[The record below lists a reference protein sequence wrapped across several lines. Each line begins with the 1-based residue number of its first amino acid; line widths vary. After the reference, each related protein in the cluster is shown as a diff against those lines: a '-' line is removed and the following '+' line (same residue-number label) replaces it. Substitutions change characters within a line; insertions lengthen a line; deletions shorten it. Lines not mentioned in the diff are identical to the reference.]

1 MKWPKTSLSIALTV
15 LALCVPHGVEAAPP
29 RLPTAVYPAG
39 FHINYRPQ
47 LTNAE
52 MDCMWGFV
60 CEGGSIPNFH
70 FRTEGDLGRMA
81 GWGQFAARQHNGRTT
96 MAFELFVSRYDAV
109 HNTTGT
115 SSSERAFRDL
125 TAAIRAQR
133 YQPDRR
139 GAQLLPAEHQG
150 GTLVA
155 LQHLDTQDLVVMA
168 CWSGDLEVEGIT
180 LYDRGSKAARQTAQT
195 SLALQI
201 HLALV
206 RGA

>member
-1 MKWPKTSLSIALTV
+1 MKWPKTSLSIALTI
-15 LALCVPHGVEAAPP
+15 LASWVPRGVEAASP

-39 FHINYRPQ
+39 AHIGYRPE

-60 CEGGSIPNFH
+60 CEGGRIPNFH
-70 FRTEGDLGRMA
+70 FRTEEDLGRLA

-96 MAFELFVSRYDAV
+96 MAFGLFVSRYDAV
-109 HNTTGT
+109 RATTGT
-115 SSSERAFRDL
+115 SSSEHAFQDL
-125 TAAIRAQR
+125 KAAIRAQR
-133 YQPDRR
+133 YHPDPR
-139 GAQLLPAEHQG
+139 GRQLLPAERQG

-180 LYDRGSKAARQTAQT
+180 LYDRWSEAARQTAQT

-201 HLALV
+201 HLALA
-206 RGA
+206 RGS